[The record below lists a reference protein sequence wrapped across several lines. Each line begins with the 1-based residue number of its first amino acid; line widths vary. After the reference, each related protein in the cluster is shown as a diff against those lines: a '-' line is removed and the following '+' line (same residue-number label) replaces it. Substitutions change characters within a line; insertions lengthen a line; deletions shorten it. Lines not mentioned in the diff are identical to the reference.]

1 MWIVRLALNR
11 PYTFVVLAL
20 LLFLAGPVMMLRT
33 PVDIFPEIDIPV
45 VSIIWTYTGLVPSE
59 METRITSVY
68 ERALTTTVANVEH
81 IESQSLNGVSVIKVF
96 LQPQANV
103 DGAIAEVEAEASATL
118 KQLPPGITPPLIIR
132 YSASTV
138 PILQL
143 GLNGRG
149 LSEQALNDYATNFI
163 RPQLSTVPGAAVPL
177 PYGGKVRQIMV
188 DIESA
193 RLQSKGLSPLDV
205 VNAVNA
211 QNVILPSG
219 TVKIGKVE
227 SNVGLNGTP
236 LTVQEL
242 NSLPIKSVNGGTI
255 FIKDVAHVRDG
266 FAVQQNIVRQDGQRG
281 VLLTIEKTGA
291 ASTLKIVSGI
301 RAALPAIAATLPPE
315 LQIHPLADQSV
326 FVRAS
331 LYGVVREGVIAAAL
345 TSIMIL
351 LFLGS
356 WRSTLIICISIPLS
370 ILTSLLL
377 LSALGES
384 INIMTLGGLALA
396 VGVLVDDATVEIEN
410 MQRNVAMGKGLRE
423 AILDGAEQIAV
434 PAFVS
439 TVCISI
445 VFVPMFFLSG
455 VARYLFV
462 PLAEAVVFALFASY
476 FFSRTIIPTLVQF
489 LLPKELDQ
497 HRHAAQ
503 RKPAG
508 RFARMHARFERAFE
522 SLQKRYEGLLQ
533 QCLDHRGIFVSLF
546 LLFCLLSLLLVP
558 LLGRDFFPAVDA
570 GQFRL
575 HVRAKTGTRI
585 EETARLVDQ
594 IDRYI
599 RTQIPADEMSGILD
613 NIGLPASGINLS
625 YSNSGTIGNADAEIL
640 GSLQPKHHPTADYVA
655 RLRQELPKRFPGT
668 QFSFEPADIVAQTLN
683 FGIPAPLDIQIVG
696 KDTATNFAIASQ
708 IVDQMRAVPGVV
720 DAHIQQALDQPRLQF
735 DVNRTRIQQ
744 VGLTERDVANDVLIA
759 LSSSFQTT
767 PNFWLNPKN
776 GVSYNIAVQTPQY
789 RIASLDALRGIPINS
804 PAVPAPQQFSNLA
817 SMTPQQEPAVVSH
830 YNVAATIDIYGSVQ
844 GRDLGG
850 VASDVQ
856 KITDAAKKHLPRG
869 STLVTRGQ
877 VATMKSSFTG
887 LFGGLA
893 FAVAL
898 VYLLLVVNFQSWS
911 EAFIIIT
918 ALPGALAGICWVL
931 FLTHTTL
938 SVPALM
944 GTIMSI
950 GVATSNSVL
959 VITFA
964 NEHFSE
970 NRDVFRAAL
979 EAGATRL
986 RPVMMTALAMIIGMV
1001 PMALGL
1007 GEGGEQN
1014 APLGRAVIGGLL
1026 FATVATLFFV
1036 PIVFAMMRR
1045 HAAPSSTPSDPS
1057 EVLHEA

>member
-11 PYTFVVLAL
+11 PYTFVVFAL
-20 LLFLAGPVMMLRT
+20 LLFLVGPVMMLRT
-33 PVDIFPEIDIPV
+33 PVDIFPEINIPV

-59 METRITSVY
+59 METRVTSIY

-143 GLNGRG
+143 GLNGQG

-219 TVKIGKVE
+219 TVKIGTAE
-227 SNVGLNGTP
+227 LNVGLNGTP
-236 LTVQEL
+236 VTVQEL
-242 NSLPIKSVNGGTI
+242 NSLPVKSVNGGTI
-255 FIKDVAHVRDG
+255 FIKDIAHVRDG

-301 RAALPAIAATLPPE
+301 RAALPGIAATLPPE
-315 LQIHPLADQSV
+315 LQMHPLGDQSV

-410 MQRNVAMGKGLRE
+410 MQRNVAMGKELRE
-423 AILDGAEQIAV
+423 AILDGAQQIAV

-489 LLPKELDQ
+489 LIPKELEQ
-497 HRHAAQ
+497 HRQAKEG
-503 RKPAG
+503 KPQG
-508 RFARMHARFERAFE
+508 RFARMHARFEKAFGR
-522 SLQKRYEGLLQ
+522 LQQRYEGLLN
-533 QCLDHRGIFVSLF
+533 QCLEHRAIFVPLF
-546 LLFCLLSLLLVP
+546 LAFCLVSLLLIP

-599 RTQIPADEMSGILD
+599 RTQIPAQEISGILD
-613 NIGLPASGINLS
+613 NIGLPTSGINLS

-655 RLRQELPKRFPGT
+655 RLREELPKRFPGT

-683 FGIPAPLDIQIVG
+683 FGIPAPLDIQVVG
-696 KDTATNFAIASQ
+696 KDTTSNFAIASQ
-708 IVDQMRAVPGVV
+708 IANQMRAVPGVV

-735 DVNRTRIQQ
+735 DVDRTRIQQ
-744 VGLTERDVANDVLIA
+744 VGLTERDVANNVLIA

-767 PNFWLNPKN
+767 PNFWLNPNN

-789 RIASLDALRGIPINS
+789 RIASLDMLRSIPINS
-804 PAVPAPQQFSNLA
+804 PAAPAPQQFSNLA
-817 SMTPQQEPAVVSH
+817 SMTPRQEPAVVSH
-830 YNVAATIDIYGSVQ
+830 YNVASTIDIYGSVQ

-850 VASDVQ
+850 VAGDVQ

-877 VATMKSSFTG
+877 VATMNSSFSG

-918 ALPGALAGICWVL
+918 ALPGALAGICWIL

-964 NEHFSE
+964 NEHFTQ
-970 NRDVFRAAL
+970 NGDAFRAAL

-986 RPVMMTALAMIIGMV
+986 RPVMMTALAMIFGMV

-1045 HAAPSSTPSDPS
+1045 NAVASPSTS
-1057 EVLHEA
+1057 EVPHEV

>member
-20 LLFLAGPVMMLRT
+20 LLFLAAPLVLLRT
-33 PVDIFPEIDIPV
+33 PVDIFPEINIPV
-45 VSIIWTYTGLVPSE
+45 VSVIWTFTGLVPSE
-59 METRITSVY
+59 MDRRITSIY
-68 ERALTTTVANVEH
+68 ERAVTTTVANVEH
-81 IESQSLNGVSVIKVF
+81 IESQSLNGVAVTKIF

-103 DGAIAEVEAEASATL
+103 DGAIAQVTAEAQATL
-118 KQLPPGITPPLIIR
+118 KQLPSGITPPLVIQ

-143 GLNGRG
+143 GLSGTG
-149 LSEQALNDYATNFI
+149 LSEQELNDLGTNFI
-163 RPQLSTVPGAAVPL
+163 RPQLATIQGAAVPL
-177 PYGGKVRQIMV
+177 PYGGKVRQVMV
-188 DIESA
+188 DIDSSQLEA
-193 RLQSKGLSPLDV
+193 KGLSPLDV
-205 VNAVNA
+205 VNSVNA

-219 TVKIGKVE
+219 TAKIGATE
-227 SNVGLNGTP
+227 YNVGLNGTP
-236 LTVQEL
+236 TSVQEL
-242 NSLPIKSVNGGTI
+242 NALPIKTVNGGTI
-255 FIKDVAHVRDG
+255 FLKDVAHVRDG

-281 VLLTIEKTGA
+281 ALLTIEKTGS
-291 ASTLKIVSGI
+291 ASTLAIVAAV
-301 RAALPAIAATLPPE
+301 RAALPKIAATLPPQ
-315 LQIHPLADQSV
+315 LKMTPLADQSV
-326 FVRAS
+326 FVKAS
-331 LYGVVREGVIAAAL
+331 LVGVVREGLIAASL

-351 LFLGS
+351 VFLGS

-377 LSALGES
+377 LSVLGES
-384 INIMTLGGLALA
+384 INVMTLGGLALA

-410 MQRNVAMGKGLRE
+410 MQRNLAMGKDLRQS
-423 AILDGAEQIAV
+423 ILDGAQEIAV

-455 VARYLFV
+455 VSRYLFV

-476 FFSRTIIPTLVQF
+476 FFSRTIIPTLVMF
-489 LLPKELDQ
+489 LLPKEV
-497 HRHAAQ
+497 AQ
-503 RKPAG
+503 KSRAEAG
-508 RFARMHARFERAFE
+508 WFARLHAKFEHAFE
-522 SLQKRYEGLLQ
+522 SLQHRYTGLLT
-533 QCLDHRGIFVSLF
+533 QCLQHRKLFAGMF
-546 LLFCLLSLLLVP
+546 LLFCVGSLALIP
-558 LLGRDFFPAVDA
+558 FLGRDFFPAVDA

-575 HVRAKTGTRI
+575 HLRAKTGTRL
-585 EETARLVDQ
+585 EETARQVDEV
-594 IDRYI
+594 DRYI
-599 RTQIPADEMSGILD
+599 RSRIPPSEMGGILD
-613 NIGLPASGINLS
+613 NIGLPTSGINLS

-640 GSLQPKHHPTADYVA
+640 GSLQPNHHPTADYVA
-655 RLRQELPKRFPGT
+655 ALRSELPKKFPGT
-668 QFSFEPADIVAQTLN
+668 SFFFEPADIVSQTLN

-696 KDTATNFAIASQ
+696 QNVSGNFAVASRIAE
-708 IVDQMRAVPGVV
+708 QMRRVPGAV
-720 DAHIQQALDQPRLQF
+720 DVHIQQMEDQPRLQY
-735 DVNRTRIQQ
+735 DVDRVRLQQ
-744 VGLTERDVANDVLIA
+744 VGLTERDVASNMLVS

-767 PNFWLNPKN
+767 PNFWLNPAN

-789 RIASLDALRGIPINS
+789 RIDSLDAINRIPVNAPGVPNTQLLR
-804 PAVPAPQQFSNLA
+804 NLT
-817 SMTPQQEPAVVSH
+817 SMTPREEPAVVSH
-830 YNVAATIDIYGSVQ
+830 YNVAPVIDIYGSVQ

-850 VASDVQ
+850 VAADVA
-856 KITDAAKKHLPRG
+856 KITAQAARHLPRG

-877 VATMKSSFTG
+877 VATMRSSFAG
-887 LFGGLA
+887 LYAGLGIA
-893 FAVAL
+893 IAL
-898 VYLLLVVNFQSWS
+898 VYLLLVVNFQSWT

-931 FLTHTTL
+931 LLTHTTL

-964 NEHFSE
+964 NEHFAESK
-970 NRDVFRAAL
+970 DAFRAAL

-986 RPVMMTALAMIIGMV
+986 RPVLMTALAMIIGMI

-1007 GEGGEQN
+1007 GDGGEQN

-1036 PIVFAMMRR
+1036 PIIFFMVRR
-1045 HAAPSSTPSDPS
+1045 VSQPSPTPEAVHAA
-1057 EVLHEA
+1057 

>member
-20 LLFLAGPVMMLRT
+20 LLFLGGPLVAMRT

-45 VSIIWTYTGLVPSE
+45 VSIIWSYTGLVPSE
-59 METRITSVY
+59 METRITSIY
-68 ERALTTTVANVEH
+68 ERALTTTVGNVEH

-96 LQPQANV
+96 LHPGANV
-103 DGAIAEVEAEASATL
+103 DGAIAQVAAEAEATL
-118 KQLPPGITPPLIIR
+118 KQLPSGITPPLIIR

-143 GLNGRG
+143 GLSGKG
-149 LSEQALNDYATNFI
+149 LSEQQLNDLGTNFI
-163 RPQLSTVPGAAVPL
+163 RPQLATIPGAAVPI

-188 DIESA
+188 DIDSS
-193 RLQSKGLSPLDV
+193 RLQSKGLSPLDI
-205 VNAVNA
+205 VNAVNS

-219 TVKIGKVE
+219 TAKIGTTE
-227 SNVGLNGTP
+227 YNVGLNGTP
-236 LTVQEL
+236 VTVQEL
-242 NSLPIKSVNGGTI
+242 NDLPVKTVNGGAI

-281 VLLTIEKTGA
+281 VLLTVEKTGS
-291 ASTLKIVSGI
+291 ASTLAIVAGI
-301 RAALPAIAATLPPE
+301 RAALPGIAATLPPALE
-315 LQIHPLADQSV
+315 IHPQADQSV

-331 LYGVVREGVIAAAL
+331 LYGVVREGIIAAAL

-410 MQRNVAMGKGLRE
+410 MHRNVAMGKQLRD
-423 AILDGAEQIAV
+423 AILDGAQEIAV

-439 TVCISI
+439 TVCITI

-455 VARYLFV
+455 VARFLFV

-476 FFSRTIIPTLVQF
+476 FFSRTIIPTLVMF
-489 LLPKELDQ
+489 LLPKELEDN
-497 HRHAAQ
+497 RRVGAD
-503 RKPAG
+503 RRPG
-508 RFARMHARFERAFE
+508 LFARMHARVERAFE
-522 SLQKRYEGLLQ
+522 SLQRGYEGLLA
-533 QCLDHRGIFVSLF
+533 QCLDHRRLFVGLF
-546 LLFCLLSLLLVP
+546 LAFCLASLLLVP

-585 EETARLVDQ
+585 EETARLVDE

-599 RTQIPADEMSGILD
+599 RSRIPASEISGILD
-613 NIGLPASGINLS
+613 NIGLPTSGINLS
-625 YSNSGTIGNADAEIL
+625 YSNSGTIGNGDAEIL
-640 GSLQPKHHPTADYVA
+640 GSLQSGHRPTADYVA
-655 RLRQELPKRFPGT
+655 QMRRELPKRFPGT
-668 QFSFEPADIVAQTLN
+668 QFFFEPADIVAQTLN
-683 FGIPAPLDIQIVG
+683 FGIPAPLDIQIAG
-696 KDTATNFAIASQ
+696 KDTASNFAAASQ
-708 IVDQMRAVPGVV
+708 IANRMRSVPGAV
-720 DAHIQQALDQPRLQF
+720 DVHIQQALDQPRLQF
-735 DVNRTRIQQ
+735 DVDRMRVQQ
-744 VGLTERDVANDVLIA
+744 VGLTERDVASNVLIA

-767 PNFWLNPKN
+767 PNFWLNPGN

-789 RIASLDALRGIPINS
+789 RLASLDAIGSIPVNS
-804 PAVPAPQQFSNLA
+804 PTAPAPQLFSNLA
-817 SMTPQQEPAVVSH
+817 TLTPRAEPAVVSH
-830 YNVAATIDIYGSVQ
+830 YDVTPVIDVYAGVQ

-850 VASDVQ
+850 VAADVQ
-856 KITDAAKKHLPRG
+856 NITAQAAKALPRG
-869 STLVTRGQ
+869 SKLVTRGQ
-877 VATMKSSFTG
+877 VDTMTSSFMG
-887 LFGGLA
+887 LFAGLA
-893 FAVAL
+893 FAIVL

-918 ALPGALAGICWVL
+918 ALPGALAGICWML
-931 FLTHTTL
+931 LLTRTSL

-959 VITFA
+959 VVTFA
-964 NEHFSE
+964 NEHFTRSK
-970 NRDVFRAAL
+970 DSFKAAL

-986 RPVMMTALAMIIGMV
+986 RPVMMTALAMVIGMI
-1001 PMALGL
+1001 PMALGM
-1007 GEGGEQN
+1007 GDGGEQN

-1036 PIVFAMMRR
+1036 PIVFAMVRR
-1045 HAAPSSTPSDPS
+1045 NAASNPSVS
-1057 EVLHEA
+1057 EVSHET